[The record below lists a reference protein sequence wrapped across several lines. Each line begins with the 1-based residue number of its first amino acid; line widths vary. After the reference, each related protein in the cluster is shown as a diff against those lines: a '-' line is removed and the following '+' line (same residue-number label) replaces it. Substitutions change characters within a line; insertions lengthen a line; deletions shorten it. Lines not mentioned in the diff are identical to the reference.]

1 MKKKYLLTLGGLL
14 FLLCAAVL
22 LLCGRNYTVRLG
34 QPYVT
39 DEACRHPELFRV
51 ELRGTD
57 SAVALTDTKFANDGL
72 TMSFRWLKQGKS
84 GVEVLYAEEPLLYF
98 RLYAHPFGIITYENY
113 FGDCTGDIVIP
124 VALILYLAAI
134 LLALVRRYRAN
145 LRRSIYQYRNVMVL
159 GLIIFLSFLLLNQVR
174 QLFSYQGVLH
184 SVNSFLGSVHS
195 FSVLVLPVAFVLSV
209 LITISNIDLMRKE
222 GRNWRNMLGTFL
234 GIGLCLL
241 TLAPGAL
248 GEYLQ
253 WSPNALVDVH
263 NESGAWLYVE
273 TFTES
278 SVSMLVT
285 YLECILLGTV
295 ILGVK
300 AARHVPPFDRDYLL
314 ILGCQIRDD
323 GTLPPLLRSRADRAV
338 EFARQQKEAA
348 GKDLVFVPSGGQG
361 PDEVMAEADA
371 IRNYLLSLGIPED
384 RILAENTSVNT
395 EENIRNSMRLIREH
409 SREEAPKVAFSTTN
423 YHVFRA
429 GMIAQEQG
437 ESLEGIGSPTKRY
450 FWVNAFVREFIA
462 TLAAERKKHIAII
475 ALLTVAI
482 IGMVVIKYLSVVI

>member
-159 GLIIFLSFLLLNQVR
+159 GLIIFLSFFCSIR
-174 QLFSYQGVLH
+174 
-184 SVNSFLGSVHS
+184 
-195 FSVLVLPVAFVLSV
+195 
-209 LITISNIDLMRKE
+209 
-222 GRNWRNMLGTFL
+222 
-234 GIGLCLL
+234 
-241 TLAPGAL
+241 
-248 GEYLQ
+248 
-253 WSPNALVDVH
+253 
-263 NESGAWLYVE
+263 
-273 TFTES
+273 
-278 SVSMLVT
+278 SVS
-285 YLECILLGTV
+285 CSPI
-295 ILGVK
+295 
-300 AARHVPPFDRDYLL
+300 R
-314 ILGCQIRDD
+314 GCFTRS
-323 GTLPPLLRSRADRAV
+323 TLSWGRST
-338 EFARQQKEAA
+338 
-348 GKDLVFVPSGGQG
+348 
-361 PDEVMAEADA
+361 
-371 IRNYLLSLGIPED
+371 LSLCWCC
-384 RILAENTSVNT
+384 
-395 EENIRNSMRLIREH
+395 RL
-409 SREEAPKVAFSTTN
+409 PLC
-423 YHVFRA
+423 FRC
-429 GMIAQEQG
+429 
-437 ESLEGIGSPTKRY
+437 
-450 FWVNAFVREFIA
+450 
-462 TLAAERKKHIAII
+462 
-475 ALLTVAI
+475 
-482 IGMVVIKYLSVVI
+482 